1 MRAGVTMQCLLWAHR
16 LEVPSLFSRSVVSN
30 SCDPMNHSLPGS
42 SVHGILQA
50 RILEFIV
57 IFPTQGLNPHLL
69 CLLHWQVVSLPLV
82 PSGKLQSKV
91 ASANIKVTASYP
103 EDLAEIHNGGGHTFK
118 QRFGV

>member
-50 RILEFIV
+50 RILEFLLQGISL
-57 IFPTQGLNPHLL
+57 TQGSNLRLL
-69 CLLHWQVVSLPLV
+69 HLLHWQEDSLSLMLLLSHFSHVLLCATP
-82 PSGKLQSKV
+82 
-91 ASANIKVTASYP
+91 
-103 EDLAEIHNGGGHTFK
+103 
-118 QRFGV
+118 

>member
-50 RILEFIV
+50 RILEFTHSQILAV
-57 IFPTQGLNPHLL
+57 TMRI
-69 CLLHWQVVSLPLV
+69 SL
-82 PSGKLQSKV
+82 G
-91 ASANIKVTASYP
+91 YP
-103 EDLAEIHNGGGHTFK
+103 VGG
-118 QRFGV
+118 